1 MRAGIPALIKKGRIK
16 DMFGV
21 SWWVIWLVIAVIMFI
36 IEAVTTGL
44 ATLWFGIGALVAMIM
59 DLCGA
64 SVPAQVIVMAVVSIV
79 CFVLCMIWV
88 RPKLESLRKKNI
100 QRTNADRLIGREG
113 TVIVPLNGIEGK
125 GQVKIDGQVWSA
137 KADSDIAEGIKV
149 TVKAIEGVKL
159 VVEIAS

>member
-1 MRAGIPALIKKGRIK
+1 MI
-16 DMFGV
+16 
-21 SWWVIWLVIAVIMFI
+21 SWWVVWLVFAIIMFV
-36 IEAVTTGL
+36 IEVATTGL
-44 ATLWFGIGALVAMIM
+44 ATLWFALGAIVAMVM

-64 SVPAQVIVMAVVSIV
+64 PLASQIIVMAIVSGVSFI
-79 CFVLCMIWV
+79 LCMIWV

-159 VVEIAS
+159 VVEIA

>member
-1 MRAGIPALIKKGRIK
+1 MIH
-16 DMFGV
+16 
-21 SWWVIWLVIAVIMFI
+21 WWVIWLVIAIIMLVI
-36 IEAVTTGL
+36 EVVTTGL
-44 ATLWFGIGALVAMIM
+44 ATLWFALGAIVAMVM

-64 SVPAQVIVMAVVSIV
+64 SVASQIIVMAAVSVV

-100 QRTNADRLIGREG
+100 QHTNADRLIGKEG
-113 TVIVPLNGIEGK
+113 VVIVPLNAAESK
-125 GQVKIDGQVWSA
+125 GQVKVDGQVWSA
-137 KADSDIAEGIKV
+137 KADADIAEGIRV

>member
-1 MRAGIPALIKKGRIK
+1 MIH
-16 DMFGV
+16 
-21 SWWVIWLVIAVIMFI
+21 WWVIWLVIAIIMLVI
-36 IEAVTTGL
+36 EVVTTGL
-44 ATLWFGIGALVAMIM
+44 ATLWFALGAIVAMVM

-64 SVPAQVIVMAVVSIV
+64 SVASQIIVMAAVSVV

-100 QRTNADRLIGREG
+100 QRTNADRLIGKEG
-113 TVIVPLNGIEGK
+113 VVIVPLNAAESK
-125 GQVKIDGQVWSA
+125 GQVKVDGQVWSA
-137 KADSDIAEGIKV
+137 KADADIAEGIRV

>member
-1 MRAGIPALIKKGRIK
+1 MIH
-16 DMFGV
+16 
-21 SWWVIWLVIAVIMFI
+21 WWVIWLVIAIIMLVI
-36 IEAVTTGL
+36 EVVTTGL
-44 ATLWFGIGALVAMIM
+44 ATLWFALGAIVAMVM

-64 SVPAQVIVMAVVSIV
+64 SVASQIIVMAAVSVV

-100 QRTNADRLIGREG
+100 QRTNADRLIGKEG
-113 TVIVPLNGIEGK
+113 VVIVPLNAAESK
-125 GQVKIDGQVWSA
+125 GQVKVDGQVWSA

>member
-1 MRAGIPALIKKGRIK
+1 
-16 DMFGV
+16 MFGV

-44 ATLWFGIGALVAMIM
+44 ATLWFGIGAVVAMIM

-113 TVIVPLNGIEGK
+113 TVIVPLNCIEGK